1 MANRKRKGRPV
12 SGWVVLDKPIGMTST
27 QAVSAVKHLFQ
38 AQKAGHAGTLD
49 PLATGCL
56 PIALGEAT
64 KAMPQVVDG
73 DKAYRFTVAWGA
85 ETDTDD
91 TEGKNVAT
99 SEQRPDRRAIEAAMQ
114 AYVGVIEQT
123 PPAFSAVKVNGE
135 RAYDLAR
142 DGEEVLLSSREVVID
157 RFDLIAIP
165 DADHAVFEI
174 DCGKGTY
181 VRSLA
186 RDLGRDLGCHGHVSE
201 LRRLSVG
208 PFAEE
213 MMVLLPDLRELAADG
228 GAEACDAYLQ
238 PVEAA
243 LTNLIGVPLLERDAN
258 RVLSGQAVLL
268 RGASAPVAGPAYA
281 TGGGQLLA
289 IGEIEAGSFHPR
301 RVFHL

>member
-12 SGWVVLDKPIGMTST
+12 SGWIALDKPVGMTST
-27 QAVSAVKHLFQ
+27 QAVSAVKHLFK

-49 PLATGCL
+49 PLASGCL

-73 DKAYRFTVAWGA
+73 DKAYRFTIAWGA

-91 TEGKNVAT
+91 AEGKVVAN
-99 SEQRPDRRAIEAAMQ
+99 SDDRPERAAIEAAM
-114 AYVGVIEQT
+114 ADFVGEIEQT
-123 PPAFSAVKVNGE
+123 PPAFSAVKVGGE

-142 DGEEVLLSSREVVID
+142 EGETVELASRLVRID
-157 RFDLIAIP
+157 SFDLIDVP
-165 DADHAVFEI
+165 DADHVVFEI
-174 DCGKGTY
+174 ACGKGTY

-186 RDLGRDLGCHGHVSE
+186 RDLGRELGCHGHVSE

-208 PFAEE
+208 PFGEE
-213 MMVLLPDLRELAADG
+213 MLVPLADLRDAADEG
-228 GAEACDAYLQ
+228 GAEACDAYLL

-243 LTNLIGVPLLERDAN
+243 LSDLIGVPLHERDAN
-258 RVLSGQAVLL
+258 RVLRGQAVLL
-268 RGASAPVAGPAYA
+268 RGATAPMAGPAYA

-289 IGEIEAGSFHPR
+289 IGEIEAGSFQPR